1 MSEVVAA
8 VAVHSASTSATS
20 PRVVSSRVDAVAIV
34 VSWSLTT
41 GCTSAGN
48 IRETV
53 VSCSDASAGVFTAPY
68 TDSAVTSTGAIDK
81 IAKNAMP
88 ALSSGSRAAMTR
100 RPVRRRTGPHSRA
113 GISRGAAASCGR
125 ESSTTPSLY
134 PDGDASGAAE
144 RLVPA
149 EVSWRGTGVP
159 LQSRTLVV
167 RRRHRVQQPVQRI
180 EVACGGAGQRLL
192 DEVVAGDVGGVG
204 PVHRLGVRTQGEP
217 PRQPGI
223 EPRQI
228 EEKAARR
235 LRVSASGGAQCPE
248 EAGPVDPALAEQPD
262 QVVDER

>member
-8 VAVHSASTSATS
+8 VAVHSASRSTTS
-20 PRVVSSRVDAVAIV
+20 PRVVSSLVDAVAIV

-68 TDSAVTSTGAIDK
+68 TESAVTSTGAIDR
-81 IAKNAMP
+81 IAKNAIP
-88 ALSSGSRAAMTR
+88 ALSRGSRAAMTR

-125 ESSTTPSLY
+125 ESSTTTSLY

-144 RLVPA
+144 RLVAAA
-149 EVSWRGTGVP
+149 EAVRRGTGVP
-159 LQSRTLVV
+159 LQPRALVV

-180 EVACGGAGQRLL
+180 AGARGGRAERLL
-192 DEVVAGDVGGVG
+192 D
-204 PVHRLGVRTQGEP
+204 
-217 PRQPGI
+217 
-223 EPRQI
+223 
-228 EEKAARR
+228 
-235 LRVSASGGAQCPE
+235 
-248 EAGPVDPALAEQPD
+248 
-262 QVVDER
+262 